1 MGKKGGQKQLNFIH
15 VAAARTENIHI
26 LQALLWC
33 MLWWPF
39 GLRRQGCS
47 GETSDGCVLLH
58 QGLRGNIQL
67 LCTPPKK
74 KKILPK
80 KPFAS
85 TELNAAIETVTRKI
99 TPTIRCQQKQS
110 QVYACQTSSL
120 QISLLFV
127 PSIHRVPSLYLPTV
141 PFSQSDS

>member
-15 VAAARTENIHI
+15 MAAARTENIHI
-26 LQALLWC
+26 LQAPLVSAC
-33 MLWWPF
+33 F
-39 GLRRQGCS
+39 GGPLVSEDRA
-47 GETSDGCVLLH
+47 VLERCQTAQRKH
-58 QGLRGNIQL
+58 TIAMH
-67 LCTPPKK
+67 PPPKKK

-99 TPTIRCQQKQS
+99 TPTVRCQQKQS
-110 QVYACQTSSL
+110 QVYACQTSSS

-127 PSIHRVPSLYLPTV
+127 QPFYPSR
-141 PFSQSDS
+141 PFSVPPHCPLFPV